1 MGKMFDENTLRPEYI
16 TYIWWFTIWRW
27 SPSYVTEECLQL
39 LLEDPR
45 LSAFAFSAPPHP
57 EPLLKLYMSTPCGAL
72 WALSLSN
79 TGQLWLTLKTQLS
92 VNAHVWKPTMLRSH
106 TYWKMVVILIR
117 NSPFYMW
124 SWNRAGPCGTP
135 AHKRLSVSLVFLLAG
150 NSHVRM
156 WELDYKESWVPKTW
170 CFWTVVLE
178 KALKGP
184 LDSKKIQP
192 VHPKG
197 NRSWILIRRTD
208 AEASWSSNTLATWC
222 KELTPWKRPWCYGRL
237 KAGGEGDDRG
247 WDGWMT
253 SPSQWTWVWVNSGN
267 WWWTGRP
274 SMLQSMW
281 SQRVEHDRET
291 KLRFHSASM
300 AFPEFQRARY
310 KWLLIREGRGRWDR
324 GGEAKNKKQ

>member
-1 MGKMFDENTLRPEYI
+1 MWQKSACSCFRKTLA
-16 TYIWWFTIWRW
+16 FLHL
-27 SPSYVTEECLQL
+27 PSL
-39 LLEDPR
+39 
-45 LSAFAFSAPPHP
+45 PHHI
-57 EPLLKLYMSTPCGAL
+57 PLLKLYVSTPCGAS

-79 TGQLWLTLKTQLS
+79 TVQPWLTLKTQLS
-92 VNAHVWKPTMLRSH
+92 VNSHVWKPTMLRSH

-135 AHKRLSVSLVFLLAG
+135 GHKGLSVSLVFLLAG

-178 KALKGP
+178 KALESP

-197 NRSWILIRRTD
+197 NQSWILIGRTD

-222 KELTPWKRPWCYGRL
+222 KELTHWKKTLMLGKIEGRRR
-237 KAGGEGDDRG
+237 RG
-247 WDGWMT
+247 WQRMRWLDDIT
-253 SPSQWTWVWVNSGN
+253 I
-267 WWWTGRP
+267 
-274 SMLQSMW
+274 SMDMSLSKLWELVM
-281 SQRVEHDRET
+281 DRE
-291 KLRFHSASM
+291 A
-300 AFPEFQRARY
+300 
-310 KWLLIREGRGRWDR
+310 
-324 GGEAKNKKQ
+324 